1 MKGVKAVYET
11 LLAGPVKVRALAIY
25 STCNGRPSEVLCR
38 VTSKNNRTYPT
49 GLLVLA
55 PTPYLWEKHRYM
67 GKFGSIN
74 CWEGRPVLSGLPK
87 ADNTLLQE
95 LCKQTRYL

>member
-11 LLAGPVKVRALAIY
+11 LTRGPVKVRVLAIY
-25 STCNGRPSEVLCR
+25 SRYGLDGRPLELLCR

-49 GLLVLA
+49 GRLIVA
-55 PTPYLWEKHRYM
+55 PTPYLWEKHRYR

-74 CWEGRPVLSGLPK
+74 CWEGRPALSGLPE

-95 LCKQTRYL
+95 LCNQHP